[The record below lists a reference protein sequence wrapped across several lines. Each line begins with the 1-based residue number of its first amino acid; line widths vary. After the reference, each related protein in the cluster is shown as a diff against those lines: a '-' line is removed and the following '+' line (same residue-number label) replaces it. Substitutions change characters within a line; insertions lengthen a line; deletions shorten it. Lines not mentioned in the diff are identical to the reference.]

1 MDYNSVKTISF
12 DVESGLIHFNQI
24 QIDKWVE
31 VKENEYIPEISTAGV
46 VGMIHQLIHQSKY
59 GKAISEYYIDVD
71 IVNSDSVKIWIIIRK
86 LHQQLEWGEK
96 HSVDVLNEYA
106 KSIANFVTRIITP
119 KLLNTIYTTSG
130 RKILITPNNTLI
142 FCVHALTY

>member
-31 VKENEYIPEISTAGV
+31 IKENEYIPTISTAGV
-46 VGMIHQLIHQSKY
+46 VDMIHQLIQQSKY
-59 GKAISEYYIDVD
+59 GKQLNQYYIDVD
-71 IVNSDSVKIWIIIRK
+71 IVNNESVKIWIIIQK
-86 LHQQLEWGEK
+86 INQTLAWGEK
-96 HSVDVLNEYA
+96 HSVSVLNEYS
-106 KSIANFVTRIITP
+106 KSIANFVTQIITP
-119 KLLNTIYTTSG
+119 KLLNRIHTTSG

-142 FCVHALTY
+142 FCIHTLTY